1 MSGKLPYIP
10 PRRVVEIVMA
20 ITVMSAVV
28 VLVGRY
34 FERHSWEL
42 EYPEPVSV
50 GAPGRPIASEAD
62 VFRISHDELGVLPAF
77 RSVTSAHVRSLDMS
91 QHVRFLCLRP
101 TLILC
106 VLRVSRT
113 LAERGTAS
121 SLETEDTLPS
131 IGTASSLET
140 EDTLPSALKGIV
152 VEPVEGRTGPGD
164 ETFYIALRTSDR
176 TDYLYRQI
184 GTRTFPLGL
193 RRSAPDLTQYPCT
206 SCHQGQKII
215 GNGEVPPVAVP
226 LPMLDPEPSVVPGVG
241 AS

>member
-131 IGTASSLET
+131 
-140 EDTLPSALKGIV
+140 ALKGIV